1 MIMVHIRQPF
11 NFVTKLNGFFIVMKL
26 LISLRFCYTYSRSET
41 SVSERCVY
49 MKRKMN
55 LREFFRRKKIAA
67 GCVAAAAVITA
78 GSLAVVWQNSDVPEL
93 PSYTDPVV
101 ETTLTGDDTPL
112 APKPKVTTKTTSKT
126 KTSKKNVKL
135 KSAAKKTYTK
145 SLPTTRKTKTS
156 TKKTNKTTTVKT
168 QTTVKTAT
176 TEKYTKKSKNKV
188 VTQKVTT
195 TVKTT
200 TTVTAAATSTAG
212 KTTASTAKQEKHTV
226 SVSAIAPKMDGR
238 VLNAYT
244 KMGFTVTVD
253 PSVPYAGY
261 FDARTQSITLQAE
274 DETIYHELGHFLAFI
289 AGNVDRSSSFAAV
302 YNSEKSKY
310 TAVNKAYATQNASEY
325 FAESVRNYILDPQ
338 MLRSQRPETYA
349 AVEDALSKVTDDK
362 VDKIIRLYSPI
373 WK

>member
-1 MIMVHIRQPF
+1 MVHIRQPF
-11 NFVTKLNGFFIVMKL
+11 NFVTKLNGFFIIMKL
-26 LISLRFCYTYSRSET
+26 LISLRFCCTYSRSET
-41 SVSERCVY
+41 SVSERCDY

-55 LREFFRRKKIAA
+55 LKEFFRRKKIAA

-112 APKPKVTTKTTSKT
+112 ASKPKVTTKTTSKT

-145 SLPTTRKTKTS
+145 SLPTTKKTKTS
-156 TKKTNKTTTVKT
+156 TKKTNNTTTVKT

-176 TEKYTKKSKNKV
+176 TEKYTRKSKNKV

-200 TTVTAAATSTAG
+200 TTVTAAATTTA
-212 KTTASTAKQEKHTV
+212 KTTTASTAKQEKHTA
-226 SVSAIAPKMDGR
+226 SVSAIAPKMDSR

-253 PSVPYAGY
+253 PSVSYAGY

-274 DETIYHELGHFLAFI
+274 DDTIYHELGHFLAFI

-338 MLRSQRPETYA
+338 MLKSQRPQTYA
-349 AVEDALSKVTDDK
+349 AVADALSKVTDDR
-362 VDKIIRLYSPI
+362 VDKIIKLYSPI